1 MCVTELACLTYIVI
15 FFTNDSSA
23 LLPCYVRRLSYCLLP
38 TNMLKCGAIPL
49 ENIVM
54 KKLIQS
60 VKGTREFYPEEMALR
75 NYLYDKVRSASQT
88 FGYQEWDAP
97 FIEAID
103 LYAAKSGEE
112 LVKKQSFTFEDRG
125 GELVTLRPELTPSLA
140 RMIAAKQGELNFPVR
155 WWSFGPFWRYEQ
167 PQKGRSRE
175 FFQWNVD
182 LLGVNSPEADA
193 ELIAMGATFLR
204 SVGLSPELA
213 LIYVN
218 NRRLMD
224 SEFDAL
230 GITQEKRLDVSNLV
244 DRRTKMDPAKWDA
257 YALELGITQKQL
269 DGLKDI
275 LGNLD
280 LWKKSDELTRLFA
293 ALEALG
299 VKDYVRFDPNIM
311 RGLLY
316 YTGTV
321 FEAFDV
327 SGSLKRAIFGGG
339 RYDNL
344 LADVG
349 GQPLSGVGFAMGD
362 VVIGIILQEAGLVPE
377 FEPSPAQVLV
387 TVFDEKLW
395 MQSFSLASEL
405 RNAGLKVMVY
415 PEPAKL
421 PRQFKF
427 ADKMKM
433 KVVVTIGPDEAEKG
447 LAAVKNLSNGEQVIV
462 TREAVADEVRKIL

>member
-1 MCVTELACLTYIVI
+1 MKNVI
-15 FFTNDSSA
+15 
-23 LLPCYVRRLSYCLLP
+23 P
-38 TNMLKCGAIPL
+38 
-49 ENIVM
+49 
-54 KKLIQS
+54 S
-60 VKGTREFYPEEMALR
+60 VKGTREFYPEQMALR
-75 NYLYDKVRSASQT
+75 NYLYDKVRGASQS
-88 FGYQEWDAP
+88 FGYQAWDGP
-97 FIEAID
+97 FIETID

-112 LVKKQSFTFEDRG
+112 LVKKQSFTFQDRG
-125 GELVTLRPELTPSLA
+125 GDSVTLRPELTPSLA

-155 WWSFGPFWRYEQ
+155 WWSFGPFWRYEA
-167 PQKGRSRE
+167 PQRGRSRE
-175 FFQWNVD
+175 FFQWNID
-182 LLGVNSPEADA
+182 MLGVDSPEADA
-193 ELIAMGATFLR
+193 ELIAIGAEFLR
-204 SVGLSPELA
+204 SVGLNPERA

-230 GITQEKRLDVSNLV
+230 DISQEKRLDVSNLV

-257 YALELGITQKQL
+257 YALELGMTQSQL

-275 LGNLD
+275 LGNFD
-280 LWKKSDELTRLFA
+280 LWKKSEELTRLFA
-293 ALEALG
+293 ALEVLG
-299 VKDYVRFDPNIM
+299 VSEYVKFDPNIM

-321 FEAFDV
+321 FECFDV
-327 SGSLKRAIFGGG
+327 SGSVKRAIFGGG

-362 VVIGIILQEAGLVPE
+362 VVIGIILQEAGLLPE
-377 FEPSPAQVLV
+377 FEPTPASVLV

-395 MQSFSLASEL
+395 LESYKLAAEL
-405 RNAGLKVMVY
+405 RSTGLNVMVF

-421 PRQFKF
+421 QKQFKY

-433 KVVVTIGPDEAEKG
+433 KVAVTVGPDEAEKG
-447 LAAVKNLSNGEQVIV
+447 LVAVKNLVSGEQVIV
-462 TREAVADEVRKIL
+462 KREAVADVIGKIL

>member
-1 MCVTELACLTYIVI
+1 MA
-15 FFTNDSSA
+15 N
-23 LLPCYVRRLSYCLLP
+23 
-38 TNMLKCGAIPL
+38 K
-49 ENIVM
+49 
-54 KKLIQS
+54 IQA
-60 VKGTREFYPEEMALR
+60 VKGTREFYPEQMALR
-75 NYLYDKVRSASQT
+75 NFIYDKVRSASQA

-97 FIEAID
+97 FIETID

-125 GELVTLRPELTPSLA
+125 GDFVTLRPELTPSLA
-140 RMIAAKQGELNFPVR
+140 RMIAAKQGELTFPVR

-182 LLGVNSPEADA
+182 MLGVNSPEADA
-193 ELIAMGATFLR
+193 ELIAVGATFLR
-204 SVGLSPELA
+204 SVGLSPERA

-230 GITQEKRLDVSNLV
+230 NIPVEKRLDVSNLV
-244 DRRTKMDPAKWDA
+244 DRRSKMESAKWDA
-257 YALELGITQKQL
+257 NAFDLGLNQTQL

-275 LGNLD
+275 LGNFD

-299 VKDYVRFDPNIM
+299 VKDYVKFDPNIM

-327 SGSLKRAIFGGG
+327 TGSLKRAIFGGG

-377 FEPSPAQVLV
+377 FIPSPAQVLV

-395 MQSFSLASEL
+395 MQSFSLSAEL
-405 RNAGLKVMVY
+405 RAAGLNVMVS
-415 PEPAKL
+415 PEPTKL
-421 PRQFKF
+421 PKQFKF

-433 KVVVTIGPDEAEKG
+433 KVALVIGPDEAEKG
-447 LAAVKNLSNGEQVIV
+447 LVVVKNLGNGEQVQV
-462 TREAVADEVRKIL
+462 RREAVLESIQGILKNA

>member
-1 MCVTELACLTYIVI
+1 
-15 FFTNDSSA
+15 
-23 LLPCYVRRLSYCLLP
+23 
-38 TNMLKCGAIPL
+38 
-49 ENIVM
+49 M
-54 KKLIQS
+54 KKSIPA

-75 NYLYDKVRSASQT
+75 NFIYEKVRAASQI

-97 FIEAID
+97 FIETID

-125 GELVTLRPELTPSLA
+125 GDFVTLRPELTPSLA

-167 PQKGRSRE
+167 PQRGRTRE
-175 FFQWNVD
+175 FFQWNID
-182 LLGVNSPEADA
+182 MRGVNSPEADA
-193 ELIAMGATFLR
+193 ELIAVGATFLR
-204 SVGLSPELA
+204 SVGLNPERA
-213 LIYVN
+213 VIYVN

-230 GITQEKRLDVSNLV
+230 GILPEKRLDISNLV
-244 DRRTKMDPAKWDA
+244 DRRTKMEPTKWDA
-257 YALELGITQKQL
+257 YALELGLDQSQL

-275 LGNLD
+275 LANFD
-280 LWKKSDELTRLFA
+280 LWKKSEELVRLFA

-299 VKDYVRFDPNIM
+299 VKEYVKFDPNIM

-321 FEAFDV
+321 FESFDT
-327 SGSLKRAIFGGG
+327 SGSVKRAIFGGG

-362 VVIGIILQEAGLVPE
+362 VVAGIILQESGLVPE
-377 FEPSPAQVLV
+377 FVPTPASVLV
-387 TVFDEKLW
+387 TVFDESMW
-395 MQSFSLASEL
+395 MKSFELTAEL
-405 RNAGLKVMVY
+405 RNAGLNTMVF

-421 PRQFKF
+421 QKQFKF
-427 ADKMKM
+427 ADKMKI
-433 KVVVTIGPDEAEKG
+433 KIALTIGPDEAANG
-447 LAAVKNLSNGEQVIV
+447 QVAVKSLTTGEQVTV
-462 TREAVADEVRKIL
+462 KREAVADEVRRLLR